1 MFRKS
6 LEIARLY
13 LRTTYASRATLIFS
27 LLMPMIFTAVLGLAM
42 QGVSSDSPE
51 SYTVWIVD
59 EDDSELSARLIE
71 KLRANPLLDIVESD
85 ESAARAAVEEEEI
98 LAALI
103 LPKGFETRALQ
114 SDSVELTFL
123 QNAASLMR
131 AQIPLEAVRASL
143 AEFSGSLAAADIS
156 LRVAQ
161 RVLPIEEDAA
171 QSYKQRAFEEAES
184 AWETDAPLTLHAE
197 EVTRLKTNMN
207 TVPTGGQQSSPGMLV
222 MFALFFTFGG
232 GATLLVEREEGTL
245 RRLLTMPLSKTA
257 VLSGKLLGIFLGAL
271 LQMLVMILFGA
282 FALNL
287 EWGTS
292 PSALAAMLLSYAFA
306 SASLGLM
313 LAALVQT
320 AAQANA
326 AGTIVVM
333 ILSSLGGAWWPLEIV
348 PSWMQSLAL
357 FLPTGWAMRG
367 FQDILVRGLGLNAVL
382 PEAAILTGFGILF
395 LAIGA
400 WRFRYE

>member
-1 MFRKS
+1 
-6 LEIARLY
+6 
-13 LRTTYASRATLIFS
+13 
-27 LLMPMIFTAVLGLAM
+27 
-42 QGVSSDSPE
+42 
-51 SYTVWIVD
+51 
-59 EDDSELSARLIE
+59 
-71 KLRANPLLDIVESD
+71 
-85 ESAARAAVEEEEI
+85 
-98 LAALI
+98 
-103 LPKGFETRALQ
+103 
-114 SDSVELTFL
+114 
-123 QNAASLMR
+123 
-131 AQIPLEAVRASL
+131 
-143 AEFSGSLAAADIS
+143 
-156 LRVAQ
+156 
-161 RVLPIEEDAA
+161 
-171 QSYKQRAFEEAES
+171 
-184 AWETDAPLTLHAE
+184 
-197 EVTRLKTNMN
+197 
-207 TVPTGGQQSSPGMLV
+207 
-222 MFALFFTFGG
+222 
-232 GATLLVEREEGTL
+232 
-245 RRLLTMPLSKTA
+245 LSKTA
-257 VLSGKLLGIFLGAL
+257 LLSGKLLGIFLGAL